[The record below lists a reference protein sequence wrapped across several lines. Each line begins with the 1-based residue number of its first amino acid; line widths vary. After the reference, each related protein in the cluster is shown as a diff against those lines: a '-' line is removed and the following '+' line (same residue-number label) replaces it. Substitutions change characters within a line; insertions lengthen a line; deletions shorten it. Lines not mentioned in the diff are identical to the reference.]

1 MTINH
6 DSTEAGNPPGP
17 EARSPL
23 GVAAG
28 FDEEPTTTLQAP
40 GHSSAESGGF
50 GGETDSELDRLRLE
64 NRRLSA
70 ALRELGTPVL
80 PIHDGILVLP
90 LIGHMDS
97 LRGAHLTDDL
107 LAAIERHQAA
117 IIILDITGVSVV
129 DTAVANM
136 LIQATRAAALLG
148 TRCILA
154 GVSGAVSR
162 TLVQLGIELRQ
173 LVSRRDLQDAIA
185 YALRSVGHAIVRTR
199 EDIDWLTECTEPE
212 TQSAGT

>member
-1 MTINH
+1 MTMSN
-6 DSTEAGNPPGP
+6 EPGEP
-17 EARSPL
+17 SGASL
-23 GVAAG
+23 SSG
-28 FDEEPTTTLQAP
+28 FDHEPTMALRPAP
-40 GHSSAESGGF
+40 LSGAEPTDGGA
-50 GGETDSELDRLRLE
+50 DASSELDRLRLE
-64 NRRLSA
+64 NNRLSA
-70 ALRELGTPVL
+70 VLRELGTPVL

-97 LRGAHLTDDL
+97 LRGAHLMDDL
-107 LAAIERHQAA
+107 LTAIERHQAS

-136 LIQATRAAALLG
+136 LIQATRAASLLG

-173 LVSRRDLQDAIA
+173 LASRRDLQDAVA
-185 YALRSVGHAIVRTR
+185 YALRLMGHAIVRTR
-199 EDIDWLTECTEPE
+199 EDIDWLTECTDPVTE
-212 TQSAGT
+212 TKSTGS